1 MEFVHLNSVTGR
13 SLVYTDQK
21 IVDFLYLNL
30 VEYGDSEEAIQKC
43 LDYVFNPNR
52 GGFVLLG
59 IEQDDIVGVVIMNET
74 GMSGYIPENI
84 LVYIAVKTILVGKG
98 IGKQLM
104 EKAISLTK
112 GSIALHVEKDNT
124 ARFLYERM
132 GFKNQYLEMRLTK

>member
-84 LVYIAVKTILVGKG
+84 LVYIAVKTILVGKV

-132 GFKNQYLEMRLTK
+132 GFKNPYLEMRLTK

>member
-132 GFKNQYLEMRLTK
+132 GFKNPYLEMRLTK

>member
-1 MEFVHLNSVTGR
+1 MEFIELNSKTGR
-13 SLVYTDQK
+13 SLVYTDQR

-30 VEYGDSEEAIQKC
+30 VEYGDSEEAIQNC

-52 GGFVLLG
+52 GGFILLG
-59 IEQDDIVGVVIMNET
+59 IEDKEIVGVVVMNET

-84 LVYIAVKTILVGKG
+84 LVYIAVKTLLVGKG

-132 GFKNQYLEMRLTK
+132 GFKNPYLEMRLTK